1 MKNLLKITIILFFSF
16 FFLISCDE
24 ADDKKSESK
33 NPDEIRLENADS
45 SQKACVKTLGQGV
58 YKDKSL
64 SWKLD
69 SCNVPK

>member
-1 MKNLLKITIILFFSF
+1 MKNLLKITIILFLSF

-33 NPDEIRLENADS
+33 SPDEIRLENADS

>member
-1 MKNLLKITIILFFSF
+1 MKKLLKITSILFFSF
-16 FFLISCDE
+16 FILVSCDE
-24 ADDKKSESK
+24 AEDKKSESK
-33 NPDEIRLENADS
+33 SRDEIRLENADS

-64 SWKLD
+64 SLKLD